1 MKEILDKQSIKNKF
15 INFWQQN
22 NFQKEERISVIPP
35 EDWTSTLFINSGL
48 IRYIELAE
56 KTGILNP
63 ALTLCQPCI
72 KIGSGEFSL
81 DEMMLR
87 DGYFTFFEQL
97 TCGADADI
105 VPMEWFVKK
114 VWDYLILTAKLPPD
128 KIHIGVHSSQNVMAD
143 HWIKAGLPRQNII
156 FPDSAAFVLNLPEK
170 NIQGTYSPFYFDRGI
185 NHPLSCQKNDCDIN
199 CDCGRF
205 LELGDTG
212 SISIGNKKII
222 DHGIGLER
230 ITSVQSGLTYVTD
243 IPEFSVL
250 ISSLQKELGTTYPH
264 LTILADHLRSIVI
277 LLSSGLKPSNK
288 KQGYILRNL
297 IRRTLWL
304 AFGSAAL
311 DKEKTSCIYTQA
323 IAEMDRFYP
332 YFTISNEITSEIDK
346 EVKKYSNLIIQ
357 GKNILRRHLQKNSS
371 RSLLEKDLAFFYETH
386 GLPKELTKILW
397 KELQQ

>member
-22 NFQKEERISVIPP
+22 NFQKEERVSVIPP

-63 ALTLCQPCI
+63 ALTSCQPCI

-114 VWDYLILTAKLPPD
+114 VRDYLILTAKLPPD

-230 ITSVQSGLTYVTD
+230 ITSIQMKLTYVTD

-250 ISSLQKELGTTYPH
+250 ISLLRKELGPTHPH
-264 LTILADHLRSIVI
+264 LTILTDHLRSTIV
-277 LLSSGLKPSNK
+277 LLSSGLKPGNK
-288 KQGYILRNL
+288 RKEYVLRNL
-297 IRRTLWL
+297 IRRTFWF
-304 AFGSAAL
+304 AFGNTSL
-311 DKEKTSCIYTQA
+311 NKERIAHIYART
-323 IAEMDRFYP
+323 ITEMNRFYP
-332 YFTISNEITSEIDK
+332 YLMTGKDITSEIDK
-346 EVKKYSNLIIQ
+346 EVKKYNDLITR
-357 GKNILRRHLQKNSS
+357 GRNVLRRHLQKNNSQ
-371 RSLLEKDLAFFYETH
+371 SLSKKDLAFFYETH
-386 GLPKELTKILW
+386 GLPEELTKILW
-397 KELQQ
+397 KELQR